1 MTFFEEKM
9 TPNDEKLIRYKE
21 QRSKEAIDLAMQARW
36 QEAVAVNEE
45 LTQKFPGDVET
56 FNRLGRAYMELGK
69 FSKAKEAYNKTV
81 KLEPYN
87 AIATR
92 NLRRLADLKDNH
104 KPSVETGKLEPE
116 QFIEEIGKA
125 GVVTLVD
132 LAPKEK
138 RAITVAGDKA
148 VIKLDGSYLVVEN
161 GHGDYLGKVEQKQAI
176 RLIRLIIGGNKYS
189 AVVVKSSAE
198 GMTVMVRETF
208 QHPSQAGKLSFPPKG
223 LNDVRTFASDR
234 IMKSDAEEEDTG
246 YTIIGGDEV
255 EVLPEEA
262 EVEDDDTGNDD
273 E

>member
-1 MTFFEEKM
+1 M

-36 QEAVAVNEE
+36 QEAVTVNEE
-45 LTQKFPGDVET
+45 LIQSFPDDVDT
-56 FNRLGRAYMELGK
+56 YNRLGRAYMELGK
-69 FSKAKEAYNKTV
+69 YSKAKDAYHKTV

-87 AIATR
+87 AIANR
-92 NLRRLADLKDNH
+92 NLRRLADLKETPKSH
-104 KPSVETGKLEPE
+104 MAQVETDKVEPE

-125 GVVTLVD
+125 GVVTLTD

-138 RAITVAGDKA
+138 RALTVAGDKA
-148 VIKLDGSYLVVEN
+148 IVKLDGSYMVAESA
-161 GHGDYLGKVEQKQAI
+161 HGDYLGKVEPKQAT
-176 RLIRLIIGGNKYS
+176 RLIRLMMGGNKYS
-189 AVVVKSSAE
+189 AVVVKSTAD
-198 GMTVMVRETF
+198 GMTIMVRETY

-223 LNDVRTFASDR
+223 MEEVRAYASDR
-234 IMKSDAEEEDTG
+234 VVKEETEEDDSG

-255 EVLPEEA
+255 EVLPEEH